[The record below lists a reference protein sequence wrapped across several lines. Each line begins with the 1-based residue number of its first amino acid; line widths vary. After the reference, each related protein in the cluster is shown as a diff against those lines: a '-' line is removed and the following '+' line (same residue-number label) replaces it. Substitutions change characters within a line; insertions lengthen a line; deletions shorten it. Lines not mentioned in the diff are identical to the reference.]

1 MDYNTPATLLCRKMS
16 PNQAVWRT
24 RWILSESVFLSSYNS
39 YFSLRLFVVIVVIYG
54 PELKNNRKTSFFP
67 LSRPHMNQTSAV
79 RVPSFILSHHV
90 QQQVDRFSVTRR
102 HLVRLLADLQQTG
115 RGQLRRKTRREQ
127 RVSEEQLLSF
137 VSHVLSKFLTFQQN

>member
-1 MDYNTPATLLCRKMS
+1 M
-16 PNQAVWRT
+16 
-24 RWILSESVFLSSYNS
+24 
-39 YFSLRLFVVIVVIYG
+39 VIVVIYG
-54 PELKNNRKTSFFP
+54 PELKKQQKNLIFP

-79 RVPSFILSHHV
+79 KVPSFILSHHI

-115 RGQLRRKTRREQ
+115 RGQLCRKTRREQ

>member
-1 MDYNTPATLLCRKMS
+1 M
-16 PNQAVWRT
+16 
-24 RWILSESVFLSSYNS
+24 FLSSYNS

-54 PELKNNRKTSFFP
+54 PELKNNRKTFP

-79 RVPSFILSHHV
+79 KVPSFILSHHV

>member
-1 MDYNTPATLLCRKMS
+1 MDVCVSIIIQL
-16 PNQAVWRT
+16 
-24 RWILSESVFLSSYNS
+24 VF
-39 YFSLRLFVVIVVIYG
+39 FTTFVCGYSCDLW
-54 PELKNNRKTSFFP
+54 PRAKKQQKNLIFP

-79 RVPSFILSHHV
+79 KVPSFILSHHV

-115 RGQLRRKTRREQ
+115 RGQLRRKTQRGQ

>member
-1 MDYNTPATLLCRKMS
+1 M
-16 PNQAVWRT
+16 
-24 RWILSESVFLSSYNS
+24 FLSSYNS

-54 PELKNNRKTSFFP
+54 PELKNNRKTFP

-79 RVPSFILSHHV
+79 KVPSFILSHHV

-137 VSHVLSKFLTFQQN
+137 VSHVSHFISAKLNVNQSVSRSPTFMQIC

>member
-1 MDYNTPATLLCRKMS
+1 M
-16 PNQAVWRT
+16 
-24 RWILSESVFLSSYNS
+24 
-39 YFSLRLFVVIVVIYG
+39 VIVVIYG

-79 RVPSFILSHHV
+79 NLPSFIFSHHV

-115 RGQLRRKTRREQ
+115 RGQLRRKTRRE

>member
-1 MDYNTPATLLCRKMS
+1 MDVCVSIIIQL
-16 PNQAVWRT
+16 
-24 RWILSESVFLSSYNS
+24 VF
-39 YFSLRLFVVIVVIYG
+39 FTTFVVIVVIYG

-79 RVPSFILSHHV
+79 NLPSFILSHHV
-90 QQQVDRFSVTRR
+90 QQQVDRFSVARR

-115 RGQLRRKTRREQ
+115 RGQLCRKTRREQ

-137 VSHVLSKFLTFQQN
+137 VSHVSHFISAKQNVNQSVSRSPTFMQIC

>member
-1 MDYNTPATLLCRKMS
+1 M
-16 PNQAVWRT
+16 
-24 RWILSESVFLSSYNS
+24 
-39 YFSLRLFVVIVVIYG
+39 VIVVIYG
-54 PELKNNRKTSFFP
+54 PELKKQQKNLIFP

-79 RVPSFILSHHV
+79 NLPSFILSHHI

-115 RGQLRRKTRREQ
+115 RGQLRRKTRRE

-137 VSHVLSKFLTFQQN
+137 VSHFLSKFLTFQQN

>member
-1 MDYNTPATLLCRKMS
+1 M
-16 PNQAVWRT
+16 
-24 RWILSESVFLSSYNS
+24 FLSSYNS
-39 YFSLRLFVVIVVIYG
+39 YFSVRLFVVIVVIYG

-79 RVPSFILSHHV
+79 KVPSFILSHHV

-137 VSHVLSKFLTFQQN
+137 VSHVLSKYLTFQQN